1 LCNGKEVGSIGSGE
15 GGLDFGDVM
24 DEEPSHG
31 DLRTNVA
38 ELCGNAPEEGV
49 LVAERF
55 VNVAGC

>member
-1 LCNGKEVGSIGSGE
+1 
-15 GGLDFGDVM
+15 M